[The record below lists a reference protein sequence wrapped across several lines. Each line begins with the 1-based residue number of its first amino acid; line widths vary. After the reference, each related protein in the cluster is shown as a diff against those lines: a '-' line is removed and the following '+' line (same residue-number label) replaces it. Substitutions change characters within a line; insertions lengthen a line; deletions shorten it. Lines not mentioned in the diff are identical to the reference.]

1 MLWEFEKVVER
12 HVNRQETLLYRRRPF
27 QKPDSRK
34 LEETV
39 MGHTNHHITLNL
51 IIIKCMVISRD
62 KRSEIRMHKEG
73 LFNKEENQ
81 NIPYVGLIINRS
93 Y

>member
-12 HVNRQETLLYRRRPF
+12 HEKREEILYIQNKKRPF

-39 MGHTNHHITLNL
+39 MGRIKLPHYFKLNNYR
-51 IIIKCMVISRD
+51 VHG
-62 KRSEIRMHKEG
+62 HKE
-73 LFNKEENQ
+73 
-81 NIPYVGLIINRS
+81 R
-93 Y
+93 